1 MRPPPSMLTLD
12 PAAGRPARPR
22 SFGEVWTAYKRMDP
36 RRRLALWSIMTFT
49 TLACW
54 EIYAILE
61 GRVNWLTGF

>member
-1 MRPPPSMLTLD
+1 
-12 PAAGRPARPR
+12 
-22 SFGEVWTAYKRMDP
+22 MDP